1 MAPNN
6 LKTIAIIPARY
17 SSTRLPGK
25 LIKDEAKK
33 YTGKFLIEH
42 VYERVREA
50 KNVQDILI
58 ATDDKR
64 IYEVVSKFGGQV
76 KMTSANHKSGTDR
89 IAEIAH
95 DLDADFIVNVQGD
108 EPDVKGEMIDDLIN
122 IMYTEKETDICTL
135 ANEIKSSE
143 EYTDPNVVKVVLDKD
158 GYAMYFSRASIPHI
172 RDKSNGTEFTAFP
185 ILKHLGIYIYR
196 RDFLLGFSN
205 LAIPKIEDAEKLEQ
219 LRALS
224 SGHKIKVVITPFTCE
239 GVDTPDDF
247 ERFLDRYRISN

>member
-1 MAPNN
+1 MAPYN
-6 LKTIAIIPARY
+6 LKTVAIIPARY

-50 KNVQDILI
+50 KNIQDIFV

-64 IYEVVSKFGGQV
+64 IYEVVSQFGGHV

-89 IAEIAH
+89 IAEVAH
-95 DLDADFIVNVQGD
+95 NLEADFIVNVQGD
-108 EPDVKGEMIDDLIN
+108 EPDIKGEMIDDLIN
-122 IMYTEKETDICTL
+122 TMYTEQETDICTL

-158 GYAMYFSRASIPHI
+158 GYAMYFSRAPVPYI
-172 RDKSNGTEFTAFP
+172 RDKNNGPEFTAFP
-185 ILKHLGIYIYR
+185 LLKHLGIYMYR
-196 RDFLLGFSN
+196 REFLLGFSD
-205 LAIPKIEDAEKLEQ
+205 LTVPKIEDAEKLEQ

-224 SGHKIKVVITPFTCE
+224 NRHKIKVVITPFACE

-247 ERFLDRYRISN
+247 ERFLDRYRINN